1 MGWRTSA
8 HSVLILGMSARAGGF
23 LVLLLLLPI
32 GGATACAPNDSE
44 TATGED
50 DFTKS
55 DFPADEV
62 LPYSGSWLDAPK
74 ALAGIGQFDRLKT
87 TIHDDAK
94 CSTMVGIGAA
104 IVGGEEKFV
113 KLLDAIAKKREGRR
127 EDLAT
132 IERART
138 AVTEK
143 KLTSRIIGEI
153 TEVMVRAYDV
163 QHGAFDEQIRE
174 MINASGYVTV
184 KVGTTK
190 PDALVDALGER
201 EVVPLSIMAPEDDGT
216 LIPHM
221 TFLWK
226 DARGTVRLYDS
237 DDVGGSHVMP
247 RGSKPYNDRLS
258 RPDSSWDLGEKYR

>member
-1 MGWRTSA
+1 MG
-8 HSVLILGMSARAGGF
+8 ARAGGF
-23 LVLLLLLPI
+23 FVLLLLLPI
-32 GGATACAPNDSE
+32 GGVTACAPNDSD

-74 ALAGIGQFDRLKT
+74 ALAGVGQFDRLKT

-104 IVGGEEKFV
+104 IVGGEERFV
-113 KLLDAIAKKREGRR
+113 KLLDAVAKKREGKR
-127 EDLAT
+127 EDLA
-132 IERART
+132 ILERARA

-143 KLTSRIIGEI
+143 RLTPRHLGDI

-163 QHGAFDEQIRE
+163 RYGAYDEQIRE
-174 MINASGYVTV
+174 MIEASGYVTV

-190 PDALVDALGER
+190 PDALVDELGER
-201 EVVPLSIMAPEDDGT
+201 EIVPLSIMAPEGDK
-216 LIPHM
+216 LIPHI

-226 DARGTVRLYDS
+226 DARGVVRLYDS